1 MKRPKP
7 PKGWD
12 SADVD
17 WSCPGRKRPI
27 AYSTK
32 ACSDLICE
40 WAKDGDTVKELRKKI
55 IYDTEAQKV
64 LDEYIKRG
72 FGDWIAKEHFRGW

>member
-1 MKRPKP
+1 MKKRKT

-12 SADVD
+12 SDD
-17 WSCPGRKRPI
+17 LHWHLRKGWKPI

-32 ACSDLICE
+32 ACSDLIGE
-40 WAKDGDTVKELRKKI
+40 LAKDGYTIKELREVI
-55 IYDTEAQKV
+55 IYDKEAQKI

-72 FGDWIAKEHFRGW
+72 LGDEIARDWFSRW

>member
-1 MKRPKP
+1 MKHKV
-7 PKGWD
+7 PKGWEDD
-12 SADVD
+12 SVH
-17 WSCPGRKRPI
+17 WHLRKGKKPI

-32 ACSDLICE
+32 FCSELIGE
-40 WAKDGDTVKELRKKI
+40 FAKDGYTIKELRKVV

-72 FGDWIAKEHFRGW
+72 LGDEIAKNWFSRW